1 MTYFT
6 LFINF
11 IEVFLFSGFIAY
23 TFNLNKKIRYT
34 AIIGMINYA
43 ITNISSYYSYDGV
56 FLTIAVL

>member
-23 TFNLNKKIRYT
+23 TFNLKKKNKVYCNYWYDKLRY
-34 AIIGMINYA
+34 Y
-43 ITNISSYYSYDGV
+43 
-56 FLTIAVL
+56 